1 MLSVEA
7 NNRLARVG
15 PGTPMGELMRC
26 YWMPIRPLAQL
37 VDEDV
42 IKVRILGEDL
52 VLFRTKKGEIGLI
65 GDRCPHRQTGLEF
78 GIPDDDGLRCCYH
91 GWMFDTAG
99 QCIDTPLEAP
109 DSTFKER
116 IRTTAY
122 PAQELGGL
130 VWAYLGPSPAPL
142 LPPWDVLVMPN
153 AIRQIGVV
161 ELNANWL
168 QCQEN
173 TGDPTHSVY
182 LHGHL
187 FKYQL
192 EKRGLLDERASEGQM
207 HTLFSRMKA
216 GIGIESVYASP
227 SQYGFEKGIKYSK
240 ELGAAREE
248 TRRHSTVVFPFF
260 TQTGGAGEVRQEMQM
275 RVPIDDTHT
284 YHINYG
290 CFIAPDDVI
299 APEQEQIPWYEVP
312 LYDENGKA
320 ILDFVLAQDMVAW
333 WSQGELTDRSKEKL
347 GRTDTPII
355 LMRRQFEQQIRIV
368 EDGGDP
374 MNVFRDPATM
384 PDVIHGGPWDESLK
398 RDPAFSPAGGFRSAY
413 HRGYGVDD
421 ADRYGPAMPQIIDL
435 MWEIERAG
443 QSQP

>member
-7 NNRLARVG
+7 NDRLARVG
-15 PGTPMGELMRC
+15 PGTPMGLLMRR

-65 GDRCPHRQTGLEF
+65 GDRCPHRQTGMEF

-91 GWMFDTAG
+91 GWMYDTAG

-109 DSTFKER
+109 ESTFKER

-122 PAQELGGL
+122 PARELGGL

-192 EKRGLLDERASEGQM
+192 EKRGLLDERASDGQM

-290 CFIAPDDVI
+290 CFIAPDSVI

-312 LYDENGKA
+312 LYDENGKVL
-320 ILDFVLAQDMVAW
+320 LDFVLAQDMVAW

-355 LMRRQFEQQIRIV
+355 LMRRQFEQQMRIV

-421 ADRYGPAMPQIIDL
+421 ADRYGPAMAQIIDL

-443 QSQP
+443 QAQS